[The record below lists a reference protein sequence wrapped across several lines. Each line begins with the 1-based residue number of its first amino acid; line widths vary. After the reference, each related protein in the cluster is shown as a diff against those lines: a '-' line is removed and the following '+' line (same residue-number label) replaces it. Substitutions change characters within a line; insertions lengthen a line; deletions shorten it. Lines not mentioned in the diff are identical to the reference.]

1 MAENFDYLTLSSD
14 YKAMAPYWS
23 MVGTLLEG
31 ASAVREEK
39 TFLPQ
44 FPNEGNTNYDYRRKN
59 AKFTNIYR
67 DVVENLAAKPF
78 TKEVRL
84 ADDSVSEP
92 IEAVVEDVDGSG
104 NHLHAFATNYFFSAV
119 SDAITWLLVDY
130 PSMPEGATL
139 ADERAAGVRP
149 FWVQIQATDMLACY
163 SAPIAGKEAFVYA
176 RIREI
181 TTELDGDDEITVTR
195 AMRQTDQTF
204 VTIPKNNL

>member
-67 DVVENLAAKPF
+67 DVVENLAAKPSPRRCASL
-78 TKEVRL
+78 TILSLTRSGQSLRMWMVPVITCMLRNKLLLQRRL
-84 ADDSVSEP
+84 GRDHMASGRLSV
-92 IEAVVEDVDGSG
+92 
-104 NHLHAFATNYFFSAV
+104 HA
-119 SDAITWLLVDY
+119 
-130 PSMPEGATL
+130 G
-139 ADERAAGVRP
+139 GCH
-149 FWVQIQATDMLACY
+149 AC
-163 SAPIAGKEAFVYA
+163 
-176 RIREI
+176 R
-181 TTELDGDDEITVTR
+181 
-195 AMRQTDQTF
+195 
-204 VTIPKNNL
+204 